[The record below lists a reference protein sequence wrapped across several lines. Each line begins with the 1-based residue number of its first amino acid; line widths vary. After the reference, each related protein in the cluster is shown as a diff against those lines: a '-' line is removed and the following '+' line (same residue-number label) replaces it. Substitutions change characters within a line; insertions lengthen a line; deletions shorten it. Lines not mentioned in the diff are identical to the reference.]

1 MLHEQNIF
9 IWKKI
14 NCDPNLTIT
23 QNLPQNEWHIDLNIK
38 SKIKNENKYKL
49 PEDTI
54 TFPKEAWETL
64 TLTLWNGVG
73 TK

>member
-38 SKIKNENKYKL
+38 AKIKNENK
-49 PEDTI
+49 
-54 TFPKEAWETL
+54 
-64 TLTLWNGVG
+64 
-73 TK
+73 